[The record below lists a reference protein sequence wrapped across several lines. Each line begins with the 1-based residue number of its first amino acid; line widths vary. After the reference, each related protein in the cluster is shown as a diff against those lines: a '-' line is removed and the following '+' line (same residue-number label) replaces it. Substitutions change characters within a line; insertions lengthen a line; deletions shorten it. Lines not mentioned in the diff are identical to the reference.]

1 MSNEATKSDAKYA
14 DFVARM
20 LACEA
25 KEIADIAKHNSKFSV
40 ATAAQSLPTG
50 K

>member
-1 MSNEATKSDAKYA
+1 MSNEANKSDAKYA
-14 DFVARM
+14 DFAARM
-20 LACEA
+20 LAALAAEEKA
-25 KEIADIAKHNSKFSV
+25 IASYNSKFSV